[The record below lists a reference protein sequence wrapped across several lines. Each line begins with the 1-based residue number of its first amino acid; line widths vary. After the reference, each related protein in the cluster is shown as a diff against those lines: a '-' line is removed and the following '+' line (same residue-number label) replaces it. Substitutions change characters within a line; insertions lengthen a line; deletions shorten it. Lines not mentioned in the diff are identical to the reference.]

1 MALVDWYILSMVC
14 LAGAASPGPS
24 WILLVN
30 SVVKDGRKA
39 GIAFGIATVVGMWF
53 ALQADIAEAK
63 ELPIAPP
70 PDVTRMEY
78 DMKDQLIRQTIMT
91 TQEDVQELKQDMKR
105 IEDKIDKLR

>member
-1 MALVDWYILSMVC
+1 MAKTKELSENTSFTVSIQT
-14 LAGAASPGPS
+14 L
-24 WILLVN
+24 I
-30 SVVKDGRKA
+30 

-53 ALQADIAEAK
+53 ALQADIEEAK

-91 TQEDVQELKQDMKR
+91 TQEDVQELKEDMKR
-105 IEDKIDKLR
+105 IEEKIDKLK